1 MSFVSQADLQA
12 LLNVTADSLAEYC
25 GLTGDRQENTLA
37 LERQVRISTS
47 PSFSP
52 FLIFTLACFT
62 PKESITRC
70 D

>member
-47 PSFSP
+47 PSSP

>member
-47 PSFSP
+47 NLLLAVSHFYPSLLYSKG
-52 FLIFTLACFT
+52 IHHTL
-62 PKESITRC
+62 
-70 D
+70 